1 MTMTEDDDDVDI
13 MTTTM
18 KTPMAWPYGRPYGVG
33 GYCLPQGVKEWQRQA
48 NRNTEYS
55 PISQIGCSDIGTRLA
70 KSCCRNYICAKSL
83 LPPSCPTTILQQKG
97 KDDHNDKAN

>member
-48 NRNTEYS
+48 NRMSFN
-55 PISQIGCSDIGTRLA
+55 L
-70 KSCCRNYICAKSL
+70 RNLS
-83 LPPSCPTTILQQKG
+83 
-97 KDDHNDKAN
+97 DKAFVSSSPSRLSFSL